1 MTSPWE
7 NPNPNSWKPEPTTPA
22 TGAEPPYT
30 QPQFGQ
36 QPRQPEQPGRFA
48 EPVDPWNQPSATQP
62 SAAQPSPYP
71 AYPATPTPAGYP
83 VPTPYGSSYGAL
95 PDHPQ
100 AMTSRVLGILGLVL
114 FPPLAPFAWSMASKA
129 RREIAQSPGRFNSS
143 GTLTVGY
150 VLGIIGTA
158 LLALAVAAFL
168 LFILVIVAAAPY

>member
-62 SAAQPSPYP
+62 SAAQPSPD
-71 AYPATPTPAGYP
+71 ASLGHP
-83 VPTPYGSSYGAL
+83 VGCL
-95 PDHPQ
+95 PD
-100 AMTSRVLGILGLVL
+100 
-114 FPPLAPFAWSMASKA
+114 
-129 RREIAQSPGRFNSS
+129 E
-143 GTLTVGY
+143 LTQDV
-150 VLGIIGTA
+150 
-158 LLALAVAAFL
+158 AVDA
-168 LFILVIVAAAPY
+168 